1 MPATWQAGDT
11 APPIRFTITDNGEP
25 LPPEVTVKF
34 RFGPKGQAATFE
46 RDCETDEGDEAE
58 GATCH
63 CDWQVGDLDE
73 SGDYE
78 GQLVLEYP
86 PAEGEEEG
94 TQRLSPP
101 FEILVA
107 RSIPAPAEDPET

>member
-11 APPIRFTITDNGEP
+11 APPIRFIITDDGEP
-25 LPPEVTVKF
+25 LDPDLTVKF
-34 RFGPKGQAATFE
+34 RFGPKGQQATFE
-46 RDCETDEGDEAE
+46 RDCETDEEDEAK

-63 CDWQVGDLDE
+63 CDWEVGDLAE

-78 GQLVLEYP
+78 GQLVVLYP
-86 PAEGEEEG
+86 PGEGEEDDKP
-94 TQRLSPP
+94 RLSPP

-107 RSIPAPAEDPET
+107 RSVPAPPEPEP

>member
-11 APPIRFTITDNGEP
+11 APPIRFTITEDAEP
-25 LPPEVTVKF
+25 LDLTDITVYF
-34 RFGPKGQAATFE
+34 RFGPQGQPATFE
-46 RDCETDEGDEAE
+46 RECDVDAPATDGKCRADWDEGDLA
-58 GATCH
+58 
-63 CDWQVGDLDE
+63 E

-86 PAEGEEEG
+86 PAQGEQVG
-94 TQRLSPP
+94 ATRLSPP

-107 RSIPAPAEDPET
+107 RSIPEPPEEPEP